1 MLEGIIFSVLVH
13 QTNHLKYL
21 LYMQQ
26 LKNIVV
32 CSRFSITDSK
42 ISYLT
47 SIQLEES
54 VVRSKEIEIIHMLF
68 LVIAMYCQNQ
78 FKPVSINDSTSHVTS
93 WLGRKPRY
101 MHAVGS
107 NSLELTYTGH
117 ALGIWICRCSL
128 FYRKELWVSKSED
141 FNSAKSLKIWG
152 CKSWCPKDLQICA
165 PAAPVLMHSTLLVL
179 IDFCPV

>member
-1 MLEGIIFSVLVH
+1 MLEGIFFSVLVH

-68 LVIAMYCQNQ
+68 LVIAMYYQAS
-78 FKPVSINDSTSHVTS
+78 SIESLTSHVAS
-93 WLGRKPRY
+93 WLGRKPSTVTES
-101 MHAVGS
+101 A
-107 NSLELTYTGH
+107 
-117 ALGIWICRCSL
+117 
-128 FYRKELWVSKSED
+128 D
-141 FNSAKSLKIWG
+141 FGFI
-152 CKSWCPKDLQICA
+152 P
-165 PAAPVLMHSTLLVL
+165 LL
-179 IDFCPV
+179 